1 MKASGRSIAFSIA
14 GGFLAAGTLAGPAT
28 ADSAQVP
35 AAGAVTVTAH
45 TRGDGTQPP
54 AVLGDPKE
62 WGVVEFTAGSTGGI
76 RPKTVLD
83 IGGGTWSYGKDLTT
97 DGQYCYS
104 NYYHPK
110 VMHGSTVE
118 LAGGSNKAVEAKGK
132 WSYANMT
139 AGAAYTC
146 KTYYAKY

>member
-1 MKASGRSIAFSIA
+1 MKASGRSIAFAIA

-54 AVLGDPKE
+54 AALGDPKE

-76 RPKTVLD
+76 RPKTVLE

-110 VMHGSTVE
+110 VIHGSTVQ
-118 LAGGSNKAVEAKGK
+118 LAGGENKAVAGKGK